1 MKDQLWLN
9 FSRWLPN
16 ACVEA
21 WVTQKWL
28 GTNILQIKL
37 SKDSNPEKH
46 IDETMGGIHSSN
58 VSDEV
63 SYLSKA
69 TLGLK
74 GN

>member
-1 MKDQLWLN
+1 M
-9 FSRWLPN
+9 
-16 ACVEA
+16 
-21 WVTQKWL
+21 

-63 SYLSKA
+63 NYLSKA
-69 TLGLK
+69 EHWD
-74 GN
+74 